1 MINDIFKSF
10 FRTIGRILAY
20 VAVGL
25 ILAYFFG
32 VGKS

>member
-1 MINDIFKSF
+1 MIRDVFKSF

-20 VAVGL
+20 LIVGG
-25 ILAYFFG
+25 ILVYLFG